1 MKSQNMARAFELYTE
16 FQIALRM
23 SQTDAVESK
32 DRFAAILISQLLEET
47 CHTHWL
53 LQRMQEAAQI

>member
-1 MKSQNMARAFELYTE
+1 MKSQNLEAAFQLFSE

-23 SQTDAVESK
+23 SQTDAVETK
-32 DRFAAILISQLLEET
+32 DGFAAILISQLLEET

-53 LQRMQEAAQI
+53 LQRMQEAAQ

>member
-1 MKSQNMARAFELYTE
+1 MKSQNMVKAYELFSE
-16 FQIALRM
+16 FQVALRM

-47 CHTHWL
+47 CHMHWL
-53 LQRMQEAAQI
+53 LQRMQEATQI